1 MPAAS
6 SQLLQLLD
14 NASPA
19 RAALRIARPDQ
30 GLAVG
35 VRYPFLALVGQT
47 EMKCA
52 LIYALINPHIGGVLL
67 IGPRGTGKTTAVRG
81 LVQLLPVIERSTCW
95 LGCTPEAAEAGGM
108 DAICPEC
115 AQKLGHGDP
124 ITAPDQMRLIEL
136 PLNARLEDVIGGIN
150 ERLAV
155 EQNKVRLERGLLS
168 HADQNLLY
176 ADEVNLLSDD
186 ITNAILDAAAQGH
199 YTVRRGPLTNTYRA
213 RVTLVGTMNPEEGE
227 LRPQIMDR
235 FGLRVVASGLTDVTE
250 RRAAARRVH
259 AFAAN
264 PYDFSARYT
273 EATAI
278 VADEINAARQRL
290 PHVTLEPEAEQ
301 AALALVNRLQIHSLR
316 AELVLM
322 QAARSRAAAD
332 GRETAGVQDVAA
344 VAPMVL
350 RLRHSRFIAEYVQSR
365 HEEDQAIHDAAQS
378 LGLDGAEEVQP

>member
-1 MPAAS
+1 
-6 SQLLQLLD
+6 
-14 NASPA
+14 
-19 RAALRIARPDQ
+19 
-30 GLAVG
+30 
-35 VRYPFLALVGQT
+35 
-47 EMKCA
+47 
-52 LIYALINPHIGGVLL
+52 
-67 IGPRGTGKTTAVRG
+67 
-81 LVQLLPVIERSTCW
+81 
-95 LGCTPEAAEAGGM
+95 
-108 DAICPEC
+108 
-115 AQKLGHGDP
+115 
-124 ITAPDQMRLIEL
+124 
-136 PLNARLEDVIGGIN
+136 
-150 ERLAV
+150 
-155 EQNKVRLERGLLS
+155 
-168 HADQNLLY
+168 
-176 ADEVNLLSDD
+176 
-186 ITNAILDAAAQGH
+186 
-199 YTVRRGPLTNTYRA
+199 VRRGPLTNTYRA

-316 AELVLM
+316 AELALM
-322 QAARSRAAAD
+322 LAARSRAAAD

-344 VAPMVL
+344 VAPMAL
-350 RLRHSRFIAEYVQSR
+350 RLRYSRFIAEYVQSR